1 MIYEVWQSDDAWMI
15 FSAEDESDRNDLEQA
30 AILMWSVEAA
40 SYDEALELYDDYL
53 SLEIVPKETLY
64 GR

>member
-1 MIYEVWQSDDAWMI
+1 MTYEVWQSDDAWMI
-15 FSAEDESDRNDLEQA
+15 FSAEDQSDRDCLEQT

-53 SLEIVPKETLY
+53 SLEIAPKEALSE
-64 GR
+64 R